1 MFCNIAVPA
10 HCMLQR
16 SRTIRAI
23 RMAVEPISHQDER
36 DGLTLMVG
44 GKPMKE
50 TKASTQLCLA
60 PPSRPLSMGSKAP
73 RGLLG
78 TLGDDWELLERSGTS
93 TLLGQRIERPRAMS
107 PPNVPSKRQRVIA
120 KALVAGDKK
129 HNKKEAHP
137 AMNCGTS
144 HVLDWRDFV
153 KGTLLEIAAGET
165 KLVESAIAQIEVHA
179 GFTTQHVAAIKEH
192 ALHLVMPSA
201 AGSLIL
207 KARIRE
213 YKKHRVQSLDASV
226 ITLAVM
232 MSAEKLA
239 VDVFHDLVEQ
249 GISQEQ
255 GLMTKTLI
263 EMVKEAVDR
272 FEKKLERSK
281 GKGRGTRGW
290 K

>member
-1 MFCNIAVPA
+1 
-10 HCMLQR
+10 
-16 SRTIRAI
+16 
-23 RMAVEPISHQDER
+23 
-36 DGLTLMVG
+36 
-44 GKPMKE
+44 
-50 TKASTQLCLA
+50 
-60 PPSRPLSMGSKAP
+60 
-73 RGLLG
+73 
-78 TLGDDWELLERSGTS
+78 
-93 TLLGQRIERPRAMS
+93 
-107 PPNVPSKRQRVIA
+107 
-120 KALVAGDKK
+120 
-129 HNKKEAHP
+129 
-137 AMNCGTS
+137 
-144 HVLDWRDFV
+144 
-153 KGTLLEIAAGET
+153 
-165 KLVESAIAQIEVHA
+165 
-179 GFTTQHVAAIKEH
+179 
-192 ALHLVMPSA
+192 LHLVMPSA

-207 KARIRE
+207 KARILD